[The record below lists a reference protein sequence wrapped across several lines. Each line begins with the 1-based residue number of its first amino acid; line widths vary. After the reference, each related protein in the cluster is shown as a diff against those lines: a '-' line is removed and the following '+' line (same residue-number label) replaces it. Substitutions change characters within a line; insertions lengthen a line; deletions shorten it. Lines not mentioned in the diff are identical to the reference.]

1 MYTNLRRRS
10 FRVCAAM
17 LLVFFLVLF
26 SIPSAFADPVDTG
39 DGVSEPAES
48 GDFLDDPE
56 GAYVELNAEVPE
68 GFRGSV
74 SVLLMNQET
83 NEKYTITAYRV
94 NYYSNSLQLPY
105 GEYSVEQVYTSENS
119 LVYEAFVE
127 EDSFKLKSNYTL
139 HATVLHNAAGEAYV
153 NGETDIDKDSS
164 SEPDNASTTTP
175 DVTQG
180 SDVTQEPDNNQV
192 ADHTAQGTDNSQDQD
207 ADMTP
212 TTDDPSAPQRENTPA
227 DDQPESKGS
236 VVTYILKVVIG
247 TAVFVGIVFGTV
259 YIVRKKQ
266 GF

>member
-1 MYTNLRRRS
+1 MYTNLSRRS

-39 DGVSEPAES
+39 DGVSEPAAS
-48 GDFLDDPE
+48 GDFLDDPD
-56 GAYVELNAEVPE
+56 GAYVELNADVPE

-119 LVYEAFVE
+119 MVYEAFVE
-127 EDSFKLKSNYTL
+127 EDSFKLESNYTL
-139 HATVLHNAAGEAYV
+139 HATVLHNADGEAYV
-153 NGETDIDKDSS
+153 NGEADIDQDTSS
-164 SEPDNASTTTP
+164 SEAGNMSSPTP
-175 DVTQG
+175 DT
-180 SDVTQEPDNNQV
+180 TQEPDNTQG
-192 ADHTAQGTDNSQDQD
+192 ADHTAQGTDNSRDQD
-207 ADMTP
+207 ADVTP
-212 TTDDPSAPQRENTPA
+212 AQDDSSAPQQENTPA

-247 TAVFVGIVFGTV
+247 TAMFVGIVFGTV

>member
-1 MYTNLRRRS
+1 MYTNLSRRS

-48 GDFLDDPE
+48 GNFLDDPD

-119 LVYEAFVE
+119 MVYEAFVE
-127 EDSFKLKSNYTL
+127 EDSFKLESNYTL

-153 NGETDIDKDSS
+153 NGEADIDQDISC
-164 SEPDNASTTTP
+164 SEAGNMSTPTP
-175 DVTQG
+175 DT
-180 SDVTQEPDNNQV
+180 TQEPDNNQV
-192 ADHTAQGTDNSQDQD
+192 VDHTAQGTDNSQDQA

-212 TTDDPSAPQRENTPA
+212 ATDDSSAPQQENTPA